1 MGPEGNNP
9 RLTALWFNTIFPL
22 SGATYLQTE
31 YPLPDLSD
39 LMLGQARVAQ
49 AFELVHLWLPLCSAL
64 QTAVYGPAHQ
74 GRFQSCTRATATFSS
89 DGRLL
94 VTASGNRALIW
105 AVAGELL
112 QSTIAAA
119 TTVCLKPEFRR
130 QNLGE
135 SATEARRKYEACE
148 RKHGRE
154 R

>member
-1 MGPEGNNP
+1 MEGKH
-9 RLTALWFNTIFPL
+9 II
-22 SGATYLQTE
+22 
-31 YPLPDLSD
+31 
-39 LMLGQARVAQ
+39 
-49 AFELVHLWLPLCSAL
+49 AL
-64 QTAVYGPAHQ
+64 QPDRETVADFLELLQRNAALQ
-74 GRFQSCTRATATFSS
+74 GADLVGF
-89 DGRLL
+89 GR
-94 VTASGNRALIW
+94 V
-105 AVAGELL
+105 L